1 MPLKKKKRNVLPEES
16 GNPTRTVIDCHLPF
30 ALILTRCVPS
40 DANLVTTITGLTV
53 LTNRVYADL
62 TRSLQIYDD
71 VFQRFE

>member
-1 MPLKKKKRNVLPEES
+1 
-16 GNPTRTVIDCHLPF
+16 
-30 ALILTRCVPS
+30 
-40 DANLVTTITGLTV
+40 LTV

>member
-1 MPLKKKKRNVLPEES
+1 MLPEQS
-16 GNPTRTVIDCHLPF
+16 GNPTRTIIDCHLPLLF
-30 ALILTRCVPS
+30 SLARCVPS
-40 DANLVTTITGLTV
+40 DANLVTTINGLTV